1 MADPKHVR
9 MGITGV
15 VSAAALVGL
24 YFTYDAMYARP
35 MGSARARLMT
45 AQAAVD
51 ELNDKLRDERGI
63 RKEIKEASKKT
74 LGYKQDQVEHRFSA
88 GLRKLAE
95 RNGMTRV
102 VVTQKD
108 FEKAP
113 NPLTRSVGMRPDSVK
128 KALVKAPDF
137 WILKGSVRGTGNFD
151 QVLKA
156 MAEIDAQPWVRIES
170 FQLHPLSKEAD
181 QFSLDLEVAAPW
193 VRDWL
198 NEELPDQELLEERP
212 QVGWQ
217 RRAIV
222 ARNAFRD
229 APPEV
234 MASAPPIVVKPV
246 DAPANNGGGTAPPA
260 PLPPPPPP
268 WSEWLLTGVVIGRT
282 TGVQAFLSNTRT
294 SQTMTVLKGGRVE
307 DAILVDGQGESA
319 TFEIGGQR
327 FTVKINQTLA
337 DRKP

>member
-1 MADPKHVR
+1 
-9 MGITGV
+9 MGVIGA
-15 VSAAALVGL
+15 VSAVALGGL
-24 YFTYDAMYARP
+24 YFTYEVMYARP
-35 MGSARARLMT
+35 MAAARTKLIA
-45 AQAAVD
+45 AQGAVD

-63 RKEIKEASKKT
+63 RKEIKEAAKKT
-74 LGYKQDQVEHRFSA
+74 LGFKQDQVEHRFSA
-88 GLRKLAE
+88 GLRRLAE

-102 VVTQKD
+102 VVTQKE

-128 KALVKAPDF
+128 KALVKTPDF
-137 WILKGSVRGTGNFD
+137 WILKGSVRGTGSFD

-170 FQLHPLSKEAD
+170 FQLRPLSKEAD

-198 NEELPDQELLEERP
+198 SEELADPELLEERP
-212 QVGWQ
+212 QVGWA

-229 APPEV
+229 APV
-234 MASAPPIVVKPV
+234 VVAATPPIVVKPV
-246 DAPANNGGGTAPPA
+246 DAPANNGGGTAPAA

-268 WSEWLLTGVVIGRT
+268 YNEWLLTGVVIGRT

-294 SQTMTVLKGGRVE
+294 SQTMTVLKGARVE
-307 DAILVDGQGESA
+307 DAILVDGAGESA

-327 FTVKINQTLA
+327 FTVRINQTLA